1 MKYLAFILPHL
12 IVLFPLNAKMA
23 KCLSTTLHHQMLVNK
38 ISYKQERPTGLRM
51 KIRGVVG
58 YVKFN
63 IQFLKLLSIF
73 LFKKNDNSPSAPNI
87 YTKKAQQKFLSVR
100 LSFLYTSI

>member
-1 MKYLAFILPHL
+1 MKYLTFILPHL

-23 KCLSTTLHHQMLVNK
+23 KFLSTTLHHQMLVNK

-58 YVKFN
+58 SVKFN

-73 LFKKNDNSPSAPNI
+73 LFKK
-87 YTKKAQQKFLSVR
+87 KR
-100 LSFLYTSI
+100 